1 MIREK
6 TLAKPNTKQPVKTV
20 DIYCVKCKFKLM
32 KYRKGGKGSLVKC
45 FHERIVDRYFDIQG
59 HCPNC
64 GSKFAR
70 DTIIRGV
77 PAYKIIGGKVVV
89 K

>member
-1 MIREK
+1 MTPEK
-6 TLAKPNTKQPVKTV
+6 MLAKPNTKQPVKTV

-45 FHERIVDRYFDIQG
+45 FHEGIVDRYFNAQG
-59 HCPNC
+59 QCPNC
-64 GSKFAR
+64 GNKFAR
-70 DTIIRGV
+70 DALIRGV
-77 PAYKIIGGKVVV
+77 PAYKIIGGKVIV